1 MLFLFVHK
9 NFANLCNKI
18 LFLVVTSFQMC
29 CSLIAN
35 LIIAAGDVGLSWTIW
50 KGDWL
55 EEGHEKMAKI
65 ALIFVVQIFTLILM
79 FGTCIVC
86 RGCDKQ
92 CNKDTSAGNLN
103 TYFNRL
109 SFLVRSP
116 S

>member
-1 MLFLFVHK
+1 
-9 NFANLCNKI
+9 
-18 LFLVVTSFQMC
+18 MC

-92 CNKDTSAGNLN
+92 CQKDTSAGNLH
-103 TYFNRL
+103 TVASRKIVDLPFPT
-109 SFLVRSP
+109 LVV
-116 S
+116 